1 MNSFPLKRNAYLN
14 LDELK
19 NTFNKFKSRPIV
31 SFTEKNITN
40 KELDDFHGLIIF
52 KNSTSKRYSD
62 ITEYFQEHVRIDAKR
77 YDQELSPAEYWD
89 SNKDELENKDILMQR
104 KNISKNLKEC
114 TNFCPL
120 ILVKIVKIF
129 KSKDILDFSAGWGD
143 RLVGACL
150 CDDFI
155 KSYTGIDPNK
165 RLFTG
170 YKKII
175 KEFVPKNNIYKY
187 NMINGCSEDIIDT
200 FKCKFD
206 LILTSPPYYDLEIYS
221 NDKNQSTNRYKSFEL
236 WYNKFLLKCINS
248 SINKLKENGIVAINI
263 NNFKNYDIIGR
274 LKKDIKIKY
283 LGIIYFGNH
292 RCKTTIYQPILLW
305 QNVI

>member
-1 MNSFPLKRNAYLN
+1 MNSFPLKRDTYLS
-14 LDELK
+14 LIHLK
-19 NTFNKFKSRPIV
+19 DTFNKFKSRPIV

-40 KELDDFHGLIIF
+40 KKLDDFIGLISF

-77 YDQELSPAEYWD
+77 YDQELTPGEYWD
-89 SNKDELENKDILMQR
+89 NNKNNLVNKDGFSQR
-104 KNISKNLKEC
+104 HTISRKLKEC

-120 ILVKIVKIF
+120 ILVKIVKLF
-129 KSKDILDFSAGWGD
+129 KSKNILDFSSGWGD

-187 NMINGCSEDIIDT
+187 EMINGCAEDIIDN
-200 FKCKFD
+200 FKRKFD
-206 LILTSPPYYDLEIYS
+206 LILTSPPYYNLEIYS
-221 NDKNQSTNRYKSFEL
+221 DDKKQSINKYKSFDL
-236 WYNKFLLKCINS
+236 WYENFLLKSINS
-248 SINKLKENGIVAINI
+248 YLSNLSI
-263 NNFKNYDIIGR
+263 FS
-274 LKKDIKIKY
+274 
-283 LGIIYFGNH
+283 
-292 RCKTTIYQPILLW
+292 
-305 QNVI
+305 